1 MTLLAGT
8 RRLVMAPASN
18 LPQKADAAWVFLLP
32 QHARVLCLGN
42 ADQARVELA
51 HIRADVLTLSSGGP
65 FSVEGPFN
73 ALVVESADTEWVAS
87 AFRATEPALGPDC
100 VIVQLPGSGSVPGI
114 RKWIMLGGPKSSRTS
129 RRFRRLLALG
139 SARLATALG
148 RGIPSGVRQHA
159 SDVGFIELPEDATAR
174 RDPQQIAI
182 SLPKLRPPDYLN
194 MLGNRHGI
202 SFESDTWSFGPPR
215 GFASQ
220 KVIFG
225 LNGESGSE
233 VIAKLTQRSTF
244 NARLQAEADALRSLN
259 QLQELKMAI
268 PTLLFADEHETLAM
282 VCQTRLAGAPMRAML
297 DRDPDGTIARAG
309 FSAIVDLSAR
319 TVRPPVPGET
329 LQAMATLAEDL
340 IRIYQPP
347 VGVIEA
353 VRHAAEDLGGFDLPA
368 VFMHGDLGVW
378 NMLCVGDDIVGVLD
392 WENGD
397 AVGVPMWDLFV
408 YARTLGV
415 FLADVSG
422 RRYSPAVFTG
432 QLLRESDLRKSL
444 MSQIDEYRRHVDV
457 PAEAVD
463 SLFVMCWAQQAV
475 REAASQPE
483 PTWLQSRGT
492 QLLAAALGT
501 PLGYRDQIG

>member
-8 RRLVMAPASN
+8 RLLVMAPASN

-32 QHARVLCLGN
+32 QHPRVLCLGN
-42 ADQARVELA
+42 ADQAQVELA
-51 HIRADVLTLSSGGP
+51 HIRADVLTLSPGAP
-65 FSVEGPFN
+65 FSVEGPFD
-73 ALVVESADTEWVAS
+73 ALVVASADTEWVAEV
-87 AFRATEPALGPDC
+87 FRATEPALEPDC

-114 RKWIMLGGPKSSRTS
+114 RKWIMLGGPKRSRTS
-129 RRFRRLLALG
+129 RRLRRLLGMG

-159 SDVGFIELPEDATAR
+159 SDVGFVELPEDATAR
-174 RDPQQIAI
+174 RDAQQIAV
-182 SLPKLRPPDYLN
+182 SLPTLRPPDYLN
-194 MLGNRHGI
+194 ILGNRHGI
-202 SFESDTWSFGPPR
+202 FFESDTWSFGPPR

-225 LNGESGSE
+225 LHGEDGSE

-244 NARLQAEADALRSLN
+244 NARLRAEADALRSLN

-268 PTLLFADEHETLAM
+268 PDLLFADEHETLAI
-282 VCQTRLAGAPMRAML
+282 VCQTRLEGAPMRTML
-297 DRDPDGTIARAG
+297 DRDSDGTIARAG

-329 LQAMATLAEDL
+329 NQAMATLAEDL

-347 VGVIEA
+347 VGATEA
-353 VRHAAEDLGGFDLPA
+353 VRKAAAHLGGIDLPA

-397 AVGVPMWDLFV
+397 AEGVPLWDLFV
-408 YARTLGV
+408 YTRTLGV
-415 FLADVSG
+415 FLADASG
-422 RRYSPAVFTG
+422 RRYGSSVFTE
-432 QLLRESDLRKSL
+432 QLLRESELRKSL
-444 MSQIDEYRRHVDV
+444 MSQVDEYRRRVDV

-463 SLFVMCWAQQAV
+463 SLFIMCWVQQAV
-475 REAASQPE
+475 REAASLVQ
-483 PTWLQSRGT
+483 PTWLQSQGT

-501 PLGYRDQIG
+501 PLGYRD

>member
-1 MTLLAGT
+1 MVQNHRARPSEFAGLWLYRLRGLQRPCEEVCPPARANTPQMLASSSYQE
-8 RRLVMAPASN
+8 MP
-18 LPQKADAAWVFLLP
+18 PQ
-32 QHARVLCLGN
+32 
-42 ADQARVELA
+42 
-51 HIRADVLTLSSGGP
+51 
-65 FSVEGPFN
+65 
-73 ALVVESADTEWVAS
+73 
-87 AFRATEPALGPDC
+87 
-100 VIVQLPGSGSVPGI
+100 
-114 RKWIMLGGPKSSRTS
+114 
-129 RRFRRLLALG
+129 
-139 SARLATALG
+139 
-148 RGIPSGVRQHA
+148 
-159 SDVGFIELPEDATAR
+159 DATRSKR
-174 RDPQQIAI
+174 RSVSQRSSHPTI
-182 SLPKLRPPDYLN
+182 STL
-194 MLGNRHGI
+194 LGNRHGI
-202 SFESDTWSFGPPR
+202 TFASDSWSFGPPR

-225 LNGESGSE
+225 LQGEGNRE

-259 QLQELKMAI
+259 QIHDLKMAI
-268 PTLLFADEHETLAM
+268 PTLLFADEHETLAV
-282 VCQTRLAGAPMRAML
+282 VCQTRLSGAPMRAML
-297 DRDPDGTIARAG
+297 DRDPDGTVARAG
-309 FSAIVDLSAR
+309 FSAIVDLAAR
-319 TVRPPVPGET
+319 TVRPPVLGET
-329 LQAMATLAEDL
+329 LQAMTTLAEDL

-347 VGVIEA
+347 AGVIEA
-353 VRHAAEDLGGFDLPA
+353 VRQAAAHLGRFDLPA

-378 NMLCVGDDIVGVLD
+378 NMLCVGDDVVGVLD

-397 AVGVPMWDLFV
+397 EVGVPMWDLFV

-422 RRYSPAVFTG
+422 LRYSPAVFTG

-501 PLGYRDQIG
+501 PLGYRD